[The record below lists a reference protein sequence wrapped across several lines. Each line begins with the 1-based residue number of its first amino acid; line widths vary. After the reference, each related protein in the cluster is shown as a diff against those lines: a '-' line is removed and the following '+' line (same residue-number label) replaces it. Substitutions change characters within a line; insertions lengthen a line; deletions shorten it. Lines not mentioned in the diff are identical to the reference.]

1 MIPIKF
7 NIQSDR
13 NVPGRNDGKAIYDGE
28 ENCLPQEIAVRL
40 LYGTFCGIGA
50 IEAVKSTQKRIR
62 VVQILF

>member
-1 MIPIKF
+1 M
-7 NIQSDR
+7 
-13 NVPGRNDGKAIYDGE
+13 PGRNDGKAIYDGE